1 MTTREHHRALIEAML
16 AGAHDL
22 HREAFGEALLTN
34 HVVDDCLRFC
44 VAANTPPLIAFQHLT
59 AALLQQ
65 SKSLEADLR
74 RSRQLECPNVGDH
87 E

>member
-1 MTTREHHRALIEAML
+1 MTTRERHRALIEGML
-16 AGAHDL
+16 AGAHDT

-44 VAANTPPLIAFQHLT
+44 VTANTTPLVAFQHLT
-59 AALLQQ
+59 AALLQHT
-65 SKSLEADLR
+65 KSLEADLR
-74 RSRQLECPNVGDH
+74 RSRQLECPKVGDH